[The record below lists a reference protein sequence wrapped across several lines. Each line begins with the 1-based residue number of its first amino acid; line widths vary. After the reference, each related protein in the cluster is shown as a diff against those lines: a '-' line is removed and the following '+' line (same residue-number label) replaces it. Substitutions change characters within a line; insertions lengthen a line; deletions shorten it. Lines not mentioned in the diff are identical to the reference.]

1 MDCKLRNLQAMKD
14 RWGNVWVS
22 RQLSDEEVNEFQD
35 ECMKR
40 NLKLREVFNYLKPKG
55 EK

>member
-22 RQLSDEEVNEFQD
+22 RRLSDEEINEFQD

-40 NLKLREVFNYLKPKG
+40 NLKLREVFNYLEPKKG
-55 EK
+55 K